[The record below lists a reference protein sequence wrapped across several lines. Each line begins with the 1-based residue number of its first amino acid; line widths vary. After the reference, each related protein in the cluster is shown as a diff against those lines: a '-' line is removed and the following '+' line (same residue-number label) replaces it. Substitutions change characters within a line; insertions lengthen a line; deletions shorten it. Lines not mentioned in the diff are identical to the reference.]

1 MRERLVRPFGFQ
13 LAFWYAG
20 LFVAGT
26 ALILLLAYVLL
37 AWSLA
42 ARDREIVESTLT
54 RYASA
59 YVRGGLRALDAIIAS
74 DRAGSRYEPLL
85 VRVVTPNGEA
95 VHFSMPADWDRFA
108 LAELSNAVDD
118 DGWSEL
124 RARGSEERLAVAS
137 RLIGGRTLFQV
148 GRSTQLRDELLARF
162 REGALLLF
170 AIVLV
175 TGLAGGR
182 VLARSALAPLRQLA
196 ATVRSILGG
205 APTSARV
212 PVGESHDE
220 LAELA
225 VLVNRMLDRI
235 EALIGAMR
243 NSLDHVA
250 HDLRTPVTRL
260 RGIAEMALAA
270 ERTAPEYRT
279 ALADMAEEADRVG
292 TMLDALMDLA
302 EAEAGTMALR
312 VERIDLAAIVRD
324 AADLYAD
331 VAEQKDIVIAATIPD
346 SVPMSGDPNRLAQAV
361 ANLLDNAVKYT
372 ARGGRIEIL
381 VTQSVTPVD
390 AGRGDVPA
398 GVSDGATVTVTDTGI
413 GIPAA
418 ELPHIWE
425 RLFRGDRSRSE
436 RGLGLGLSL
445 VKAIVERHGGRV
457 TVASEPGAGSRFTLH
472 LPAHSAGAR

>member
-1 MRERLVRPFGFQ
+1 
-13 LAFWYAG
+13 
-20 LFVAGT
+20 
-26 ALILLLAYVLL
+26 
-37 AWSLA
+37 
-42 ARDREIVESTLT
+42 
-54 RYASA
+54 
-59 YVRGGLRALDAIIAS
+59 
-74 DRAGSRYEPLL
+74 
-85 VRVVTPNGEA
+85 
-95 VHFSMPADWDRFA
+95 MPADWDRFA
-108 LAELSNAVDD
+108 LSELSNVVDD

-148 GRSTQLRDELLARF
+148 GRSTQLRDELLAGF
-162 REGALLLF
+162 RQGALLLF

-175 TGLAGGR
+175 AGLAGGR
-182 VLARSALAPLRQLA
+182 ILARSALGPLRQLA

-205 APTSARV
+205 GPTSARV
-212 PVGESHDE
+212 PVGEAHDE

-225 VLVNRMLDRI
+225 VLVNGMLDRI
-235 EALIGAMR
+235 DALIGAMR

-260 RGIAEMALAA
+260 RGIAETALAA
-270 ERTAPEYRT
+270 ERSAPEYRA

-302 EAEAGTMALR
+302 EAEAGMMALR
-312 VERIDLAAIVRD
+312 IESVDLAAIVRD
-324 AADLYAD
+324 AADLYTD
-331 VAEQKDIVIAATIPD
+331 VAEPKAIVIDTTIPD
-346 SVPMSGDPNRLAQAV
+346 AVPIQGDPNRLAQAV

-372 ARGGRIEIL
+372 PRGGRIEI
-381 VTQSVTPVD
+381 VVAT
-390 AGRGDVPA
+390 
-398 GVSDGATVTVTDTGI
+398 DGADAAVTVADTGI

-457 TVASEPGAGSRFTLH
+457 EVSSSPGAGSRFTLR
-472 LPAHSAGAR
+472 LPRTPAK